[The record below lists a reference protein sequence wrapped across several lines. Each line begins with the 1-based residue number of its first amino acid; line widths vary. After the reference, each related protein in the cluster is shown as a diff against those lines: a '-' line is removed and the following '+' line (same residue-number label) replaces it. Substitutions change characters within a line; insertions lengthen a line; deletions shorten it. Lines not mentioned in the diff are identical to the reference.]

1 MMRGLVVGLAAI
13 LLGIAPATQAD
24 EYAAERAA
32 MVHQQIEERGIT
44 DPRLLDAMRT
54 VPRHLF
60 VPEAYRAEAYEDKS
74 LPIGE
79 GQSIHQPYLVALMT
93 SLLDLDGGAKV
104 LEIGTGSGYHSAVLS
119 KLASRVF
126 TIEINPRLGRQAREN
141 LRTAGCRNVHARVGD
156 GYQGWADEAPFDAI
170 ILTAA
175 PPRIPQPLIDQLR
188 VGGKMVV
195 PEGGFVQNLVVVTK
209 TPDGYEKRVTVPVSL
224 PPMSGEAQQGKP

>member
-1 MMRGLVVGLAAI
+1 MVPTHSERSQPDAE
-13 LLGIAPATQAD
+13 AD
-24 EYAAERAA
+24 AFY
-32 MVHQQIEERGIT
+32 QSL
-44 DPRLLDAMRT
+44 RLLMVQSQLRARNIRAPEVLRAMAT
-54 VPRHLF
+54 VPRHEF
-60 VPEAYRAEAYEDKS
+60 VPPDQRPHAYDDGPLS
-74 LPIGE
+74 LGPDQTI
-79 GQSIHQPYLVALMT
+79 SQPYIVALMT
-93 SLLDLDGGAKV
+93 QESGARPGSRV